1 MDHDNSRRSNS
12 KKRTLSSSNDGK
24 RKRFNSRHDDT
35 SMSSEPI
42 ETIYR
47 ILCPVKKIGSVL
59 GRGGDVVKALREETK
74 SKIRVADSIPG
85 ADERVIIIFNY
96 QNQSEQADEAAENIS
111 SDGLGNLKPHCSAQ
125 DALLKIHDKIV
136 ADEIHDANKMSES
149 ADDVTARIL
158 VQGNQVGCLLGKG
171 GSIIQ
176 QLRSDTGA
184 GIRVLP
190 SENLP
195 QCALKSDELV
205 QITGA
210 PSLVRKALYEIST
223 RLHQHPRKEN
233 LPLEEIIDAS
243 TQRKRE
249 SPPPL
254 PHGNPMLSHLHIDH
268 PPPIPLLDPYRAGP
282 LRTVAETEEFSVRI
296 LCASEFIGSVIGKN
310 GANVKRVEQQTGAR
324 IKVQEV
330 DKDASGE
337 RFIIVS
343 SKEIPADPVSPTI
356 EALMLLYDKVSAP
369 SEKRHVSTRLVV
381 PSSKVGCILGEGGKI
396 ITEMRRRT
404 GAEIRVYSKADKP
417 KYLSFDDELVQVA
430 GAPAIARGALTEI
443 ASRLRT
449 RTLRDTSSALNP
461 PPVAPFHGPV
471 DLPSREFTLYGRSA
485 NDPPYGRPAIGPPSG
500 RLTND
505 PYGRP
510 DIDPPFGR
518 LTNDSPYGR
527 PAIVP
532 PFGRPTNDPP
542 YGRPANN
549 APYGQLANDPPYG
562 RPSSNVP
569 YGRLNESAPHDPSH
583 SYPVDYFSKREYPSG
598 SPRFVSNDPSSAYER
613 YGAPARIPTREL
625 PSSFSPGADYMSH
638 RSYRGHAP
646 TDSYSSRGTQQLG
659 ITKDG
664 NSNAYDYTEAARH
677 MHGREDH
684 RGQTNVAGMYSSTI
698 ELRIPNRSLESIIG
712 VGGVNLAEIRQISG
726 AKLRLLEAHA
736 GSSESIVEIQGTLDQ
751 VKAAQSLLQGF
762 ISANSRGTQQ
772 QSQPSRMPLYPSWG

>member
-1 MDHDNSRRSNS
+1 MDHDNSRRTNS
-12 KKRTLSSSNDGK
+12 KKRTHSSSDDGK
-24 RKRFNSRHDDT
+24 RKRLNTRHDDT

-47 ILCPVKKIGSVL
+47 ILCPIKKIGSVL
-59 GRGGDVVKALREETK
+59 GRGGDIVKTLREETK

-96 QNQSEQADEAAENIS
+96 QNQSEQADDEAAENIS
-111 SDGLGNLKPHCSAQ
+111 SDGLGNMKPHCSAQ

-136 ADEIHDANKMSES
+136 ADEVHDGVANKMSES

-210 PSLVRKALYEIST
+210 PFLVRKALYEIST

-249 SPPPL
+249 SLPPL
-254 PHGNPMLSHLHIDH
+254 PHGNPMLPHLHIDH
-268 PPPIPLLDPYRAGP
+268 PPPIPLDPYRDGP

-296 LCASEFIGSVIGKN
+296 LCASELIGSVIGKS

-337 RFIIVS
+337 RLIIVS

-356 EALMLLYDKVSAP
+356 EALMLLYDKVSVP

-417 KYLSFDDELVQVA
+417 KYLSFDDELVQ
-430 GAPAIARGALTEI
+430 
-443 ASRLRT
+443 
-449 RTLRDTSSALNP
+449 
-461 PPVAPFHGPV
+461 
-471 DLPSREFTLYGRSA
+471 
-485 NDPPYGRPAIGPPSG
+485 
-500 RLTND
+500 
-505 PYGRP
+505 
-510 DIDPPFGR
+510 
-518 LTNDSPYGR
+518 
-527 PAIVP
+527 
-532 PFGRPTNDPP
+532 
-542 YGRPANN
+542 
-549 APYGQLANDPPYG
+549 
-562 RPSSNVP
+562 
-569 YGRLNESAPHDPSH
+569 
-583 SYPVDYFSKREYPSG
+583 
-598 SPRFVSNDPSSAYER
+598 
-613 YGAPARIPTREL
+613 
-625 PSSFSPGADYMSH
+625 
-638 RSYRGHAP
+638 
-646 TDSYSSRGTQQLG
+646 
-659 ITKDG
+659 
-664 NSNAYDYTEAARH
+664 AARQ

-698 ELRIPNRSLESIIG
+698 ELKIPNSSLESIIG

-736 GSSESIVEIQGTLDQ
+736 GSSESVVEIQGTLDQ
-751 VKAAQSLLQGF
+751 AKAAQSLLQGF
-762 ISANSRGTQQ
+762 ISANNRSAQQ
-772 QSQPSRMPLYPSWG
+772 QPQPSRMPLYPSWG